1 MEAVDEYPP
10 ESLKGVWSTLPEEA
24 KQWVRDTVVI
34 DHIDADPSNNTLD
47 NLRYVTPKE
56 NNAQRKSQFINC
68 PPPPHRAVF
77 FMYCIYIQNKSTKC
91 LPK

>member
-56 NNAQRKSQFINC
+56 NNAQRK
-68 PPPPHRAVF
+68 AVHKLSTTAPQGGF